1 MEGDQAF
8 QDAGYFEQRAG
19 AHAVGVFFETVFPV
33 GGGEIFGDGEEVE
46 NLLNF
51 AVANYAANAHAAGVV
66 AGHHDLEAAGFDVE
80 EIELFHRGSDG
91 AAADLLDYAYAV
103 VGIHDLVADVE
114 I

>member
-1 MEGDQAF
+1 MYKRQ
-8 QDAGYFEQRAG
+8 
-19 AHAVGVFFETVFPV
+19 
-33 GGGEIFGDGEEVE
+33 
-46 NLLNF
+46 
-51 AVANYAANAHAAGVV
+51 
-66 AGHHDLEAAGFDVE
+66 GHHDLEAAGFDVE